1 LAVAAEGERFLA
13 ERLAALEQ
21 ALARAEAERD
31 EYKKLYLLLREEN
44 EKLKRGLLGQKAE
57 RLSRDE
63 RQLALALLDMLLGES
78 SAPPPETQTVR
89 EHERRKPPG
98 RKPFPEHLP
107 RVEIELVPFDVQREG
122 LKHYERIGEEV
133 SEVLE
138 RRPASAVVVRVIRPK
153 FVPKDRLRNG
163 PTPVLIAE
171 PAELPI
177 ARGRA
182 GPGLLADTIVRRWQ
196 DHQPLHRLEGI
207 YARDGVALAR
217 STVCGW
223 HEELAALVRPVVEAM
238 RADAFR
244 QPVLCTDATGVLVQ
258 AKEKCRTGH
267 FWVLV
272 APALHV
278 LFGYSPRHDGAGVD
292 KLLAGYQGYLVAD
305 AHAVYDHLF
314 ADGTIVEVG
323 CFAHARRYFYKALG
337 SEPERAR
344 EALAMIGAL
353 FQIERQIAAAP
364 PTTRQTVRQEQSR
377 PIVERFFAWCDGLI
391 DQVLDE
397 TPLAK
402 AIGYARNQRDALRRF
417 LDDGRLPLHNNASE
431 LQLRREV
438 IGRRNWLFV
447 GSDDAAT
454 VNTTFVS
461 LLASCGLHRI
471 EPWAYLRDLFCLLP
485 GWSQRRVL
493 ELAPAYWQQTLEQQ
507 DTQERLAVNPFRTA
521 LLALDQPQHCDT
533 G

>member
-1 LAVAAEGERFLA
+1 MAAEGERSLA
-13 ERLAALEQ
+13 ERVAALEQ

-78 SAPPPETQTVR
+78 SAPPPATQTVR

-98 RKPFPEHLP
+98 RKPFPAHLP
-107 RVEIELVPFDVQREG
+107 RVEIELIPLDVQRDG

-177 ARGRA
+177 ARGLA
-182 GPGLLADTIVRRWQ
+182 GPGLLADTVVRRWQ

-223 HEELAALVRPVVEAM
+223 HEELAALARPVIEAM
-238 RADAFR
+238 REDAFR

-278 LFGYSPRHDGAGVD
+278 LFGYSPRHDSAGVD

-314 ADGTIVEVG
+314 AEGKVVEVG

-353 FQIERQIAAAP
+353 FQIERQIASTP
-364 PTTRQTVRQEQSR
+364 PTSRHAVRQEQSR
-377 PIVERFFAWCDGLI
+377 PLVDRFFAWCDGLV
-391 DQVLDE
+391 DRVLDE

-402 AIGYARNQRDALRRF
+402 AIGYARNQRAALRRF
-417 LDDGRLPLHNNASE
+417 LDDGRLPLHHNASE

-461 LLASCGLHRI
+461 LLASCGLHGI

-485 GWSQRRVL
+485 GWSQLRVL
-493 ELAPAYWQQTLEQQ
+493 ELAPAYWQQTLAQK
-507 DTQERLAVNPFRTA
+507 DTQERLAINPFRTA